1 MVKEML
7 VLSVIINISCFIRS
21 AEGGNT
27 EMTMVS
33 SGVVASDFVHQ
44 SSLFTPMVTAEAAT
58 SSSSLPASPPPG
70 EEHRGPVSVPEPWC
84 LGGGE
89 SDARHSAVTTYVVR

>member
-21 AEGGNT
+21 AEEGNT

-33 SGVVASDFVHQ
+33 SGEVASDFVHQ

-70 EEHRGPVSVPEPWC
+70 EEHRGPVSVSEPWSRAS
-84 LGGGE
+84 E
-89 SDARHSAVTTYVVR
+89 EERVTRAIQR